1 MICFTRIPLK
11 DFIKKHNPQEP
22 KKETIENFEKEIN
35 NLLENAPKQDDEEFQ
50 KNEINKFLKN
60 TYGYDCNTYKKVDSA
75 IYVDGEV
82 RVLIEVKAL
91 NNRNEFPKNRE
102 NPISKAFCQMV
113 LYFLEEIEK
122 EKNNSLKHTII
133 CNAHEFFLFDCKDL
147 LFLKEDKRIKDFY
160 KKCAKKEGTDSS
172 KPKFYKDLEQYL
184 QEDFQGELRYTHFN
198 LSNYD
203 PKELPLI
210 YQVLSQEVLLKQRK
224 TLDANTLNKDF
235 YEELLYILGLEEQND
250 KGKILIKPS
259 RTQNSLSA
267 ALKKKYEN
275 LDDEEVMALLIAWN
289 NRILFLRLLESLL
302 ISFKH
307 FEKPFLT
314 TENFKDFNALNTL
327 FFEVLAK
334 KNSERSLNKEDK
346 ILEKIPYLNSS
357 LFDQTPLELKGHEI
371 RLLENKKL
379 ELYQNSVLKK
389 HENYQEKKELPLL
402 KYLFEFLRLYKF
414 TTTPK
419 DIKDNTDT
427 SESRLINPSVLGL
440 VFEKLNGYKEGS
452 FYTPSFIT
460 SYMCKESIT
469 PIVLDK
475 FNAIYQW
482 DCENLKA
489 LREKIDRNFS
499 NEKAKEYLNTL
510 LTLRICD
517 PAVGSG
523 HFLVSALNEMV
534 LIAYELGLIASL
546 YRHELRLENDEII
559 IHHAQTGEIFNYKK
573 PHSENDPH
581 HQIQKELF
589 ELKKDI
595 IENCLFGVDIN
606 PNSCEIT
613 KLRLWIELLKYSY
626 YIFEK
631 GKNTN
636 NLETLPNIDINIKC
650 ANSLV
655 SRFALKDKALL
666 KTEKNKNLEYYI
678 AEYKELVKIYKDP
691 KILESLTRPIKDSNA
706 VRKYAKERLYQEL
719 AQNPNKD
726 FKKALNDR
734 IEKIKEAFKLTL
746 EPPQKELKFKKFLK
760 EHLELYGKSILEE
773 ANDNGLELEALALE
787 KKMAHEGL
795 FHDYTPYPKLDKTD
809 KVVGLEHFN
818 RYVLTSYKDLQDE
831 NERYANALEWRF
843 EFPEVLNDE
852 GDFLG
857 FDCIIGNP
865 PYIRQEHIKDLKP
878 LLQKQYQD
886 FYNSTADIYTYFFAL
901 AYHLLKEKGFN
912 AFITSNK
919 YARAKYGAKL
929 RELLLKKTTLVSYME
944 LNALKVFESAA
955 VDTSIMSFIKQ
966 TPPKESDFE
975 YYEPTPNDKDD
986 LKSTPHLPMKQN
998 ALSTES
1004 FIFANATLLDL
1015 RDKIESVGTPL
1026 KDWDIQINYGI
1037 KTGAN
1042 EAFIIPTEKREEILK
1057 NCDDAQKDER
1067 GMSERERTKE
1077 LIKPILRG
1085 KDIKRYSYE
1094 WADLWV
1100 IIAKFGS
1107 HEFLEVEYP
1116 TIYNHLLQYKDQL
1129 EQRGQCRYSRGPQNS
1144 NKPYPGQHHW
1154 LELDNNPKDSYL
1166 QDFEKEK
1173 IVYGEIVQEPRF
1185 YLDNGECE
1193 LGVFYAEATSFILTG
1208 EHLRYLLGM
1217 LHSKLITFAFKT
1229 FYAGG
1234 GLGESGYRYKKAF
1247 IERLPIPQITEKN
1260 QELADKITDGAKQIL
1275 ALKAKDP
1282 KANTQGLEKEIDA
1295 LVYQLYHLTDE
1306 EIKTIENGQ

>member
-1 MICFTRIPLK
+1 MIKFAHISLK

-35 NLLENAPKQDDEEFQ
+35 SLLENASKQDGEEFQ
-50 KNEINKFLKN
+50 KNEINSFLKN
-60 TYGYDCNTYKKVDSA
+60 TYDYHCNTYEKVDSA
-75 IYVDGEV
+75 IYVDKKAW
-82 RVLIEVKAL
+82 VLIEVKAL
-91 NNRNEFPKNRE
+91 NNRNEFPKDRE
-102 NPISKAFCQMV
+102 NLLSKAFCQMV
-113 LYFLEEIEK
+113 FYFLKEIEN
-122 EKNNSLKHTII
+122 NNSLKHAII
-133 CNAHEFFLFDCKDL
+133 CNVHEFFLFDCKDL
-147 LFLKEDKRIKDFY
+147 LFLKDDKRIK
-160 KKCAKKEGTDSS
+160 KLHKNCTSNEGTDS
-172 KPKFYKDLEQYL
+172 KTKRFYSDLEEYL
-184 QEDFQGELRYTHFN
+184 KKDFEGELRYTHFN
-198 LSNYD
+198 LSSDD
-203 PKELPLI
+203 PKELI
-210 YQVLSQEVLLKQRK
+210 YQVLSHEVLLKQKK

-235 YEELLYILGLEEQND
+235 YEELLYILGLEEQNE

-259 RTQNSLSA
+259 RIENSLSD
-267 ALKKKYEN
+267 ALKKEYKN

-307 FEKPFLT
+307 FDESFEEPFKKPFLT
-314 TENFKDFNALNTL
+314 IENFENFNALNTL

-334 KNSERSLNKEDK
+334 KNNERSLEKEDK
-346 ILEKIPYLNSS
+346 ISGKIPYLNSS
-357 LFDQTPLELKGHEI
+357 LFDKTPLESKGHEI
-371 RLLENKKL
+371 KLLNNESLEIYSKSILKKDEKYQNKKA
-379 ELYQNSVLKK
+379 
-389 HENYQEKKELPLL
+389 LPLL
-402 KYLFEFLRLYKF
+402 KYLFTFLHAYDF

-419 DIKDNTDT
+419 DIKDNKNT

-460 SYMCKESIT
+460 SYMCKESIKT
-469 PIVLDK
+469 IVLDK
-475 FNAIYQW
+475 FNAIYEW
-482 DCENLKA
+482 DCKDLEA
-489 LREKIDRNFS
+489 LRGKIDRDFS
-499 NEKAKEYLNTL
+499 DQKAKEYLQVL

-534 LIAYELGLIASL
+534 RIAYELGLITSL
-546 YRHELRLENDEII
+546 YRHSLRLENDEII
-559 IHHAQTGEIFNYKK
+559 IQHTPTGEIFNYTKA
-573 PHSENDPH
+573 HSKNDPH

-589 ELKKDI
+589 ELKKSI

-626 YIFEK
+626 YIFEE

-636 NLETLPNIDINIKC
+636 ALETLPNIDINIKC
-650 ANSLV
+650 GNSLIFNFPLN
-655 SRFALKDKALL
+655 SKLTIGQTLEFS
-666 KTEKNKNLEYYI
+666 KNLKAEI
-678 AEYKELVKIYKDP
+678 KEYKNSVMFYKEGLGEKA
-691 KILESLTRPIKDSNA
+691 KILQNIAKLKSLIINYFIEQHQAKRHLKESLKAFISEYGDGIFDISTAFGMEMLKIARHKDNNYKFVPTLTKKQPSPIGVEA
-706 VRKYAKERLYQEL
+706 
-719 AQNPNKD
+719 NK
-726 FKKALNDR
+726 LL
-734 IEKIKEAFKLTL
+734 IKIKECYETL
-746 EPPQKELKFKKFLK
+746 ENLKN
-760 EHLELYGKSILEE
+760 S
-773 ANDNGLELEALALE
+773 
-787 KKMAHEGL
+787 
-795 FHDYTPYPKLDKTD
+795 KT
-809 KVVGLEHFN
+809 
-818 RYVLTSYKDLQDE
+818 
-831 NERYANALEWRF
+831 LEWRF
-843 EFPEVLNDE
+843 EFPEVLDDE

-865 PYIRQEHIKDLKP
+865 PYIRQEQIREIKP
-878 LLQKQYQD
+878 LLEKQYQD
-886 FYNSTADIYTYFFAL
+886 FYNSSADIYTYFFAL
-901 AYHLLKEKGFN
+901 SYRLLKEKGFN

-929 RELLLKKTTLVSYME
+929 RELLLKKTTIVSYME
-944 LNALKVFESAA
+944 LNALKVFESAT

-966 TPPKESDFE
+966 EPPKESLFN
-975 YYEPTPNDKDD
+975 YYEPNPDDKND
-986 LKSTPHLPMKQN
+986 LKSARSLSMRQN

-1015 RDKIESVGTPL
+1015 RDKMESVGTPL

-1042 EAFIIPTEKREEILK
+1042 EAFIITTEKRNEILNACK
-1057 NCDDAQKDER
+1057 TQEER
-1067 GMSERERTKE
+1067 KCTEA

-1094 WADLWV
+1094 WAHLWV

-1129 EQRGQCRYSRGPQNS
+1129 EKRGQCRYSRGSQNS

-1154 LELDNNPKDSYL
+1154 LELDNNPRDSYL
-1166 QDFEKEK
+1166 QEFEKEK

-1193 LGVFYAEATSFILTG
+1193 LGYFYAEATSFILTG
-1208 EHLRYLLGM
+1208 EHLRYLLGI

-1247 IERLPIPQITEKN
+1247 IERLPIPKITPQN
-1260 QELADKITDGAKQIL
+1260 QKLAHKITDGAKAIL
-1275 ALKAKDP
+1275 EAKEKDP
-1282 KANTQGLEKEIDA
+1282 KANTQKLEKEIDA
-1295 LVYQLYHLTDE
+1295 LVYQLYNLTDE
-1306 EIKTIENGQ
+1306 EIKIIEEGQ

>member
-1 MICFTRIPLK
+1 MIEFAHIPLK
-11 DFIKKHNPQEP
+11 DFIKKYNPQEP

-35 NLLENAPKQDDEEFQ
+35 SLLKNAKRQDDEEFQ
-50 KNEINKFLKN
+50 KNEINSFLKN
-60 TYGYDCNTYKKVDSA
+60 IYGYDCNTNKKVDSA
-75 IYVDGEV
+75 IRVDGKAW
-82 RVLIEVKAL
+82 VLIEVKAL
-91 NNRNEFPKNRE
+91 NNRNEFPKDRE
-102 NPISKAFCQMV
+102 NPLSKAFCQMV
-113 LYFLEEIEK
+113 FYFLKEIEN
-122 EKNNSLKHTII
+122 NNSLKHAII
-133 CNAHEFFLFDCKDL
+133 CNVHEFFLFDCKDL
-147 LFLKEDKRIKDFY
+147 LNLFQNDKEIK
-160 KKCAKKEGTDSS
+160 KLHKNCASKEGTDPST
-172 KPKFYKDLEQYL
+172 KRFYSDLEEYL
-184 QEDFQGELRYTHFN
+184 KKDFEGELRYTHFN

-210 YQVLSQEVLLKQRK
+210 YQVLSHEVLLKQSK

-250 KGKILIKPS
+250 KGKILIKQS
-259 RTQNSLSA
+259 RTKNSLSD
-267 ALKKKYEN
+267 ALKKEYKK

-307 FEKPFLT
+307 FEEPFLT
-314 TENFKDFNALNTL
+314 TENFKDFKALNTL

-334 KNSERSLNKEDK
+334 KNNERSLEKEDK
-346 ILEKIPYLNSS
+346 ISGKIPYLNSS
-357 LFDQTPLELKGHEI
+357 LFDKTPLELKGHEI
-371 RLLENKKL
+371 KLLNNEPL
-379 ELYQNSVLKK
+379 EIYPKSILKK
-389 HENYQEKKELPLL
+389 DEKYQKEKPLPLL
-402 KYLFEFLRLYKF
+402 KYFFEFLHFYKF
-414 TTTPK
+414 TTTPE
-419 DIKDNTDT
+419 DIKDNKDT

-482 DCENLKA
+482 DCKDIKA
-489 LREKIDRNFS
+489 LRGKIDRDFS
-499 NEKAKEYLNTL
+499 DQKAKEYLQLL
-510 LTLRICD
+510 LTLRVCD

-534 LIAYELGLIASL
+534 WIAYELGLIASL
-546 YRHELRLENDEII
+546 YRHSLRLENDEII
-559 IHHAQTGEIFNYKK
+559 IHTPENKIFNYTKA
-573 PHSENDPH
+573 HSENDPH

-626 YIFEK
+626 YIFEE

-650 ANSLV
+650 ANSLI
-655 SRFALKDKALL
+655 SRFNLNDDLKKIPNI
-666 KTEKNKNLEYYI
+666 KKKI
-678 AEYKELVKIYKDP
+678 QEYKDLVAQYKDP
-691 KILESLTRPIKDSNA
+691 NPLFPLNKTDLTNKIQDLKTIFSLELKDS
-706 VRKYAKERLYQEL
+706 KTKEEL
-719 AQNPNKD
+719 E
-726 FKKALNDR
+726 KA
-734 IEKIKEAFKLTL
+734 IEKHIKKYNFFALDDKSLLDGLNYFIPSLFGTLKLSSKEEEEAFAS
-746 EPPQKELKFKKFLK
+746 
-760 EHLELYGKSILEE
+760 YGRIR
-773 ANDNGLELEALALE
+773 ALR
-787 KKMAHEGL
+787 K
-795 FHDYTPYPKLDKTD
+795 KLDD
-809 KVVGLEHFN
+809 ALSGRE
-818 RYVLTSYKDLQDE
+818 YQ
-831 NERYANALEWRF
+831 NAFEWRF
-843 EFPEVLNDE
+843 EFPEVLDDE

-878 LLQKQYQD
+878 LLEKQYHD

-955 VDTSIMSFIKQ
+955 VDTSIMNFIKQ
-966 TPPKESDFE
+966 PPPKESDFK

-986 LKSTPHLPMKQN
+986 LKSTPHLSMRQN

-1026 KDWDIQINYGI
+1026 KDYGIQIYRGI
-1037 KTGAN
+1037 LTGCN
-1042 EAFIIPTEKREEILK
+1042 EAFIIPTEKRDTILNACK
-1057 NCDDAQKDER
+1057 TQE
-1067 GMSERERTKE
+1067 ERERTE
-1077 LIKPILRG
+1077 MLIKPILRG

-1094 WADLWV
+1094 WAHLWV
-1100 IIAKFGS
+1100 IFIPWHF
-1107 HEFLEVEYP
+1107 P
-1116 TIYNHLLQYKDQL
+1116 NT
-1129 EQRGQCRYSRGPQNS
+1129 
-1144 NKPYPGQHHW
+1144 
-1154 LELDNNPKDSYL
+1154 NNPKNMEENEQDFSIHYPIIYAHLLSHKDKLLKRNKDETGKRYEWYCLQRWAANYL

-1173 IVYGEIVQEPRF
+1173 IVYPCIMAKEPCF
-1185 YLDNGECE
+1185 VYEEKG
-1193 LGVFYAEATSFILTG
+1193 FYAPAPANIITGDKTEIKYLTA
-1208 EHLRYLLGM
+1208 LLN
-1217 LHSKLITFAFKT
+1217 SKCIYFAMRK
-1229 FYAGG
+1229 FYMGG
-1234 GLGESGYRYKKAF
+1234 GIDGELKTNNLEK
-1247 IERLPIPQITEKN
+1247 IPIPKITEKN
-1260 QELADKITDGAKQIL
+1260 QELADKITDCAERI
-1275 ALKAKDP
+1275 LKAKEKDP
-1282 KANTQGLEKEIDA
+1282 KANTQKLEKEIDA
-1295 LVYQLYHLTDE
+1295 LVYQLYNLTDE
-1306 EIKTIENGQ
+1306 EVKIIENGQ

>member
-1 MICFTRIPLK
+1 MDYKKLDLPNTNYPNQEQLKAFETAFNAFLETNQQENENHHNDAFNDLLKGVFEYKVKPTKKIDSAILNENNKVEVIIEFKALKNPNEFIKKGDLNVKALHESLLYYLIERKEGNNNLKRLILGTIKELYIIDANEFEVFNNDKEIQKAFENCHDKKGNDPRTKAFYDACQKRLNELDHSLKYHHIPLK
-11 DFIKKHNPQEP
+11 
-22 KKETIENFEKEIN
+22 KE
-35 NLLENAPKQDDEEFQ
+35 NLA
-50 KNEINKFLKN
+50 
-60 TYGYDCNTYKKVDSA
+60 
-75 IYVDGEV
+75 
-82 RVLIEVKAL
+82 
-91 NNRNEFPKNRE
+91 
-102 NPISKAFCQMV
+102 
-113 LYFLEEIEK
+113 
-122 EKNNSLKHTII
+122 
-133 CNAHEFFLFDCKDL
+133 
-147 LFLKEDKRIKDFY
+147 
-160 KKCAKKEGTDSS
+160 
-172 KPKFYKDLEQYL
+172 
-184 QEDFQGELRYTHFN
+184 
-198 LSNYD
+198 
-203 PKELPLI
+203 LI
-210 YQVLSQEVLLKQRK
+210 YQALSPNFLLKIPK
-224 TLDANTLNKDF
+224 YSDANTLNKDF
-235 YEELLYILGLEEQND
+235 YEELLYILGLEEKNE
-250 KGKILIKPS
+250 KGKTLIKPS
-259 RTQNSLSA
+259 HTQNSLSD
-267 ALKKKYEN
+267 ALKKQYKD

-302 ISFKH
+302 NSFNH

-314 TENFKDFNALNTL
+314 IENFKDFNALNTL

-346 ILEKIPYLNSS
+346 IFKKIPYLNSS

-371 RLLENKKL
+371 KLLNNEPL
-379 ELYQNSVLKK
+379 EIYPKSVLKK
-389 HENYQEKKELPLL
+389 HENYQKQKDLPLL
-402 KYLFEFLRLYKF
+402 EYLFEFLHVYDF

-419 DIKDNTDT
+419 DIKDNQNK

-469 PIVLDK
+469 PIVRDK

-482 DCENLKA
+482 DCKDLKA
-489 LREKIDRNFS
+489 LKGKIDRNFS
-499 NEKAKEYLNTL
+499 NEKAKEYLQLL
-510 LTLRICD
+510 LTLRVCD

-523 HFLVSALNEMV
+523 HFLVSVLNEMV

-546 YRHELRLENDEII
+546 YRYDLKLENDEII
-559 IHHAQTGEIFNYKK
+559 IHYTPTGEIFNYKK
-573 PHSENDPH
+573 PDSENDPH
-581 HQIQKELF
+581 HHIQKELF

-636 NLETLPNIDINIKC
+636 ALETLPNIDINIKC
-650 ANSLV
+650 ANSLI

-691 KILESLTRPIKDSNA
+691 KILETLTHPIKDSNA

-831 NERYANALEWRF
+831 NERYANAFEWRF
-843 EFPEVLNDE
+843 EFPEVLDDE

-878 LLQKQYQD
+878 LLQKQYHD

-901 AYHLLKEKGFN
+901 AFNLLKEKGFS

-929 RELLLKKTTLVSYME
+929 REWLLKKTTIVSYME

-955 VDTSIMSFIKQ
+955 VDTSIMNFIKQ
-966 TPPKESDFE
+966 TPPKESEFK

-986 LKSTPHLPMKQN
+986 LKSTPYLSMKQN

-1026 KDWDIQINYGI
+1026 KDWDIQIYRGI
-1037 KTGAN
+1037 LTGAN
-1042 EAFIIPTEKREEILK
+1042 EAFIIPTEKRDAILNACK
-1057 NCDDAQKDER
+1057 TQE
-1067 GMSERERTKE
+1067 ERERTE
-1077 LIKPILRG
+1077 ALIKPILRG

-1094 WADLWV
+1094 WAHLWV
-1100 IIAKFGS
+1100 IFIPWHFPNTDNPKNMEENEQDFS
-1107 HEFLEVEYP
+1107 IHYP
-1116 TIYNHLLQYKDQL
+1116 IIYAHLLSHKDKL
-1129 EQRGQCRYSRGPQNS
+1129 LKRNKDETGKRYEWYCLQRWAAN
-1144 NKPYPGQHHW
+1144 
-1154 LELDNNPKDSYL
+1154 YL

-1193 LGVFYAEATSFILTG
+1193 LGYFYAEATSFILTG

-1275 ALKAKDP
+1275 ALKEKDP
-1282 KANTQGLEKEIDA
+1282 KANTQELEKEIDA
-1295 LVYQLYHLTDE
+1295 LVYQLYNLTDE
-1306 EIKTIENGQ
+1306 EIKTIEDGQ

>member
-1 MICFTRIPLK
+1 MIRFARISLK

-35 NLLENAPKQDDEEFQ
+35 SLLENAKRQDDEEFQ

-60 TYGYDCNTYKKVDSA
+60 TYGYDCNTNKKVDSA

-91 NNRNEFPKNRE
+91 NNKIEFPKNRE
-102 NPISKAFCQMV
+102 NPLSKAFCQMV

-147 LFLKEDKRIKDFY
+147 LFLNDDKRIKKFY
-160 KKCAKKEGTDSS
+160 KNYAKKEGTDSS
-172 KPKFYKDLEQYL
+172 KPKFYQDLEQYL
-184 QEDFQGELRYTHFN
+184 QKDFQGELRYTHFN

-259 RTQNSLSA
+259 RTQNSLSD
-267 ALKKKYEN
+267 ALKKKYKN

-302 ISFKH
+302 NSFKH
-307 FEKPFLT
+307 FEKSFLT
-314 TENFKDFNALNTL
+314 TDNFKDFNALNTL

-334 KNSERSLNKEDK
+334 KNSERLPEIKEDK

-357 LFDQTPLELKGHEI
+357 LFDKTPLELKGYEI
-371 RLLENKKL
+371 KLLDNKKL
-379 ELYQNSVLKK
+379 EIYQNSVLKK
-389 HENYQEKKELPLL
+389 HKNYQKQKELPLL
-402 KYLFEFLRLYKF
+402 EYFFAFLCLYDF

-419 DIKDNTDT
+419 DIKDNQNN
-427 SESRLINPSVLGL
+427 SESGLINPSVLGL

-469 PIVLDK
+469 PIVRDK

-482 DCENLKA
+482 DCKDLEA

-534 LIAYELGLIASL
+534 WIAYELGLIASL

-559 IHHAQTGEIFNYKK
+559 IHTPEDKIFNYTI
-573 PHSENDPH
+573 PLRENDPH

-589 ELKKDI
+589 ELKKSI

-626 YIFEK
+626 YIFEE

-650 ANSLV
+650 ANSLI
-655 SRFALKDKALL
+655 SRFNLNDDLKKIPNI
-666 KTEKNKNLEYYI
+666 KQKI
-678 AEYKELVKIYKDP
+678 QEYKDLVAQYKDP
-691 KILESLTRPIKDSNA
+691 NPLYPLNKADLINKIQDLKNTFSLTLKDPKTKA
-706 VRKYAKERLYQEL
+706 EL
-719 AQNPNKD
+719 E
-726 FKKALNDR
+726 KA
-734 IEKIKEAFKLTL
+734 IEKHIKKYNYFALDDKSLLDGLDYFIPSLFGTLKLSPKEEEEAFAS
-746 EPPQKELKFKKFLK
+746 
-760 EHLELYGKSILEE
+760 YGRIR
-773 ANDNGLELEALALE
+773 ALR
-787 KKMAHEGL
+787 K
-795 FHDYTPYPKLDKTD
+795 KLDD
-809 KVVGLEHFN
+809 ALSGRE
-818 RYVLTSYKDLQDE
+818 YQ
-831 NERYANALEWRF
+831 NAFEWRF
-843 EFPEVLNDE
+843 EFPEVLDDE

-865 PYIRQEHIKDLKP
+865 PYIRQEQIKDLKP
-878 LLQKQYQD
+878 LLEKQYQD

-901 AYHLLKEKGFN
+901 SFHLLKEKGFS

-929 RELLLKKTTLVSYME
+929 REWLLKKTTIVSYME

-955 VDTSIMSFIKQ
+955 VDTSIMNFIKQ
-966 TPPKESDFE
+966 TPPKESVFN

-986 LKSTPHLPMKQN
+986 LKSTPHLLMKQN

-1026 KDWDIQINYGI
+1026 KDWGIQINYGI

-1042 EAFIIPTEKREEILK
+1042 EAFIIPTEKRDAILNACK
-1057 NCDDAQKDER
+1057 TQE
-1067 GMSERERTKE
+1067 ERERTE
-1077 LIKPILRG
+1077 ALIKPILRG

-1094 WADLWV
+1094 WAHLWV
-1100 IIAKFGS
+1100 IFIPWHFPNTDNPKNMEENEQDFS
-1107 HEFLEVEYP
+1107 IHYP
-1116 TIYNHLLQYKDQL
+1116 IIYSHLLSHKDKL
-1129 EQRGQCRYSRGPQNS
+1129 LKRNKDETGKRYEWYCLQRWAAN
-1144 NKPYPGQHHW
+1144 
-1154 LELDNNPKDSYL
+1154 YL

-1173 IVYGEIVQEPRF
+1173 IVYPCIMAKEPCF
-1185 YLDNGECE
+1185 VYEEKG
-1193 LGVFYAEATSFILTG
+1193 FYAPAPANIVTGDKIEIKYLTA
-1208 EHLRYLLGM
+1208 LLN
-1217 LHSKLITFAFKT
+1217 SKCIYFAMRK
-1229 FYAGG
+1229 FYMGG
-1234 GLGESGYRYKKAF
+1234 GIEGELKTNNLEK
-1247 IERLPIPQITEKN
+1247 IPIPQITEKN
-1260 QELADKITDGAKQIL
+1260 QELADKITDCTEQIL
-1275 ALKAKDP
+1275 QAKAKDP
-1282 KANTQGLEKEIDA
+1282 KANTQKLEKEIDA

-1306 EIKTIENGQ
+1306 EIKIIENGQ

>member
-1 MICFTRIPLK
+1 MIKFAHISLK
-11 DFIKKHNPQEP
+11 DFIKKYNPQEP

-35 NLLENAPKQDDEEFQ
+35 SLLENAPRQDDEEFQ
-50 KNEINKFLKN
+50 KNEINSFLKN
-60 TYGYDCNTYKKVDSA
+60 TYDYHCNTYEKVDSA

-91 NNRNEFPKNRE
+91 DKKTEFPKDRE
-102 NPISKAFCQMV
+102 NPLSKAFCQMV
-113 LYFLEEIEK
+113 LYFLNAIED
-122 EKNNSLKHTII
+122 NNSLKHTII
-133 CNAHEFFLFDCKDL
+133 CNVHEFFLFDCKDL
-147 LFLKEDKRIKDFY
+147 LLFQNDKRINKFY
-160 KKCAKKEGTDSS
+160 KNWANNEGTDPST
-172 KPKFYKDLEQYL
+172 KRFYSDLEEYL
-184 QEDFQGELRYTHFN
+184 KKDFEGELRYTHFN
-198 LSNYD
+198 LSNDD
-203 PKELPLI
+203 PKEELPLI
-210 YQVLSQEVLLKQRK
+210 YQVLSHEVLLKQKK

-250 KGKILIKPS
+250 KGKILIKQS
-259 RTQNSLSA
+259 RTKNSLSD
-267 ALKKKYEN
+267 ALKKEPYNN

-334 KNSERSLNKEDK
+334 KNNERLEEIKENK
-346 ILEKIPYLNSS
+346 ILGKIPYLNSS
-357 LFDQTPLELKGHEI
+357 LFDKTPLELKGHEI
-371 RLLENKKL
+371 KLLSNKSL
-379 ELYQNSVLKK
+379 EIYPKSVLKK
-389 HENYQEKKELPLL
+389 DKDYQKEKPLPLL
-402 KYLFEFLRLYKF
+402 EYFFKFLHAHKF

-419 DIKDNTDT
+419 DIKDKIDT

-460 SYMCKESIT
+460 SYMCSESIT

-475 FNAIYQW
+475 FNQKYNIE
-482 DCENLKA
+482 CEDLEELKNY
-489 LREKIDRNFS
+489 LKSYKKDKR
-499 NEKAKEYLNTL
+499 KEYLQL
-510 LTLRICD
+510 LLALRICD

-534 LIAYELGLIASL
+534 RIAYELGLIASL
-546 YRHELRLENDEII
+546 YACDLKLENDEII
-559 IHHAQTGEIFNYKK
+559 IHTPTNEIFNYKK
-573 PHSENDPH
+573 PEKENDPH

-589 ELKKDI
+589 ELKKSI

-626 YIFEK
+626 YIFEE

-636 NLETLPNIDINIKC
+636 ALETLPNIDINIKC
-650 ANSLV
+650 GNSLI

-666 KTEKNKNLEYYI
+666 KNEKNKNLEYSI

-691 KILESLTRPIKDSNA
+691 KILETLTHPIKGSDA

-719 AQNPNKD
+719 KQNPNKD

-734 IEKIKEAFKLTL
+734 IEKIKKAFKLTL
-746 EPPQKELKFKKFLK
+746 DPPPKELKFKKFLK

-773 ANDNGLELEALALE
+773 INYNSLELEALALE
-787 KKMAHEGL
+787 KQMASEKL
-795 FHDYTPYPKLDKTD
+795 FHDYRPYPKLDKSD

-843 EFPEVLNDE
+843 EFPEVLDDE

-865 PYIRQEHIKDLKP
+865 PYIRQEQIKDIKP
-878 LLQKQYQD
+878 LLQKQYPD

-901 AYHLLKEKGFN
+901 SYHLLKEKGFN

-929 RELLLKKTTLVSYME
+929 RELLFKKTTIVSYME

-966 TPPKESDFE
+966 DPPKESEFK
-975 YYEPTPNDKDD
+975 YYEPTPDDKND
-986 LKSTPHLPMKQN
+986 LKSAHSLPMKQN

-1015 RDKIESVGTPL
+1015 RDKMESVGTPL
-1026 KDWDIQINYGI
+1026 KDWDIQIYRGI
-1037 KTGAN
+1037 LTGAN
-1042 EAFIIPTEKREEILK
+1042 EAFIITTEKREEILNACK
-1057 NCDDAQKDER
+1057 TQEER
-1067 GMSERERTKE
+1067 KRTE
-1077 LIKPILRG
+1077 ALIKPILRG

-1094 WADLWV
+1094 WAGEWV
-1100 IIAKFGS
+1100 INTHNGYTSNLKFKIPPIDIEKYPALKSHLDSHWDTIATRSDQGDTPY
-1107 HEFLEVEYP
+1107 HLRNCAYLE
-1116 TIYNHLLQYKDQL
+1116 
-1129 EQRGQCRYSRGPQNS
+1129 
-1144 NKPYPGQHHW
+1144 
-1154 LELDNNPKDSYL
+1154 
-1166 QDFEKEK
+1166 DFEKEK
-1173 IVYGEIVQEPRF
+1173 IVYPCIMAKEPCF
-1185 YLDNGECE
+1185 VYEEKG
-1193 LGVFYAEATSFILTG
+1193 FYAPAPANIITG
-1208 EHLRYLLGM
+1208 DKMEIKYITALLN
-1217 LHSKLITFAFKT
+1217 SKCIYFAMRK
-1229 FYAGG
+1229 FYMGG
-1234 GLGESGYRYKKAF
+1234 GIEGELKTNNLEK
-1247 IERLPIPQITEKN
+1247 IPIPKITPQN
-1260 QELADKITDGAKQIL
+1260 QKLADKITDGAKAIL
-1275 ALKAKDP
+1275 EAKEKDP
-1282 KANTQGLEKEIDA
+1282 KANTQKLEKEIDA
-1295 LVYQLYHLTDE
+1295 LVYQLYNLTDE
-1306 EIKTIENGQ
+1306 EIKIIEEGQEIKS

>member
-1 MICFTRIPLK
+1 MIFTHIPLK
-11 DFIKKHNPQEP
+11 DFIKKYNPQEP

-35 NLLENAPKQDDEEFQ
+35 SLLENAKRQDDEEFQ

-60 TYGYDCNTYKKVDSA
+60 AYGYDCNTHEKVDSA

-91 NNRNEFPKNRE
+91 DKKTEFPKNRE
-102 NPISKAFCQMV
+102 NPLSKAFCQMV
-113 LYFLEEIEK
+113 LYFLKEIEN
-122 EKNNSLKHTII
+122 NNSLKHAII

-147 LFLKEDKRIKDFY
+147 LFLSKDKRITKLHED
-160 KKCAKKEGTDSS
+160 CAKKEGTDPST
-172 KPKFYKDLEQYL
+172 KRFYSDLEEYL
-184 QEDFQGELRYTHFN
+184 KKDFKGELRYTHFN
-198 LSNYD
+198 LSSYD

-210 YQVLSQEVLLKQRK
+210 YQVLSHEVLLKQRK

-259 RTQNSLSA
+259 RTQNSLSD

-302 ISFKH
+302 ISFNH

-334 KNSERSLNKEDK
+334 KNNERLSEIKEDK

-357 LFDQTPLELKGHEI
+357 LFDKTPLESKGYEI
-371 RLLENKKL
+371 KLLNNEPLEIYPKSIFKKDKD
-379 ELYQNSVLKK
+379 YQK
-389 HENYQEKKELPLL
+389 EKDLPLL
-402 KYLFEFLRLYKF
+402 KYLFAFLRLYDF

-419 DIKDNTDT
+419 DIKDNQNT

-460 SYMCKESIT
+460 SYMCSESIT

-475 FNAIYQW
+475 FNQTYKIE
-482 DCENLKA
+482 CEKLTELKNY
-489 LREKIDRNFS
+489 LKNSYKEDKR
-499 NEKAKEYLNTL
+499 KEYLQLL
-510 LTLRICD
+510 LTLRVCD

-534 LIAYELGLIASL
+534 RVAYELGLIASL
-546 YRHELRLENDEII
+546 YRHDLRLENDEII
-559 IHHAQTGEIFNYKK
+559 IHTPEDKVFNYTI

-626 YIFEK
+626 YIFEE

-650 ANSLV
+650 ANSLI

-760 EHLELYGKSILEE
+760 EHLELYGKRILEE

-795 FHDYTPYPKLDKTD
+795 FHDYTPYPKLDKSD

-843 EFPEVLNDE
+843 EFPEVLDDE

-865 PYIRQEHIKDLKP
+865 PYIRQEQIKDLKP
-878 LLQKQYQD
+878 LLEKQYQD

-901 AYHLLKEKGFN
+901 SFHLLKEKGFN

-919 YARAKYGAKL
+919 YACAKYGAKL
-929 RELLLKKTTLVSYME
+929 REWLLKKTTLVSYME

-966 TPPKESDFE
+966 TPPKESDFK

-986 LKSTPHLPMKQN
+986 LKSTPYLLMRQS

-1042 EAFIIPTEKREEILK
+1042 EAFIIPTEKRDAILK
-1057 NCDDAQKDER
+1057 NCDDVQKDER

-1094 WADLWV
+1094 WAHLWLINTHNGYTSDLKSK
-1100 IIAKFGS
+1100 IPPIDIAKYTATKAHLDAHYNAIATRSDQGDTPYNLRNCAY
-1107 HEFLEVEYP
+1107 LE
-1116 TIYNHLLQYKDQL
+1116 
-1129 EQRGQCRYSRGPQNS
+1129 
-1144 NKPYPGQHHW
+1144 
-1154 LELDNNPKDSYL
+1154 
-1166 QDFEKEK
+1166 DFEKEK
-1173 IVYGEIVQEPRF
+1173 IVYPETSQGAYFVYKNSGIFLEKTAFMIVSDA
-1185 YLDNGECE
+1185 YNLK
-1193 LGVFYAEATSFILTG
+1193 LLTA
-1208 EHLRYLLGM
+1208 LLN
-1217 LHSKLITFAFKT
+1217 SKLVT
-1229 FYAGG
+1229 FYFKNFCGG
-1234 GLGESGYRYKKAF
+1234 CILGKSGYQYNKHALEK
-1247 IERLPIPQITEKN
+1247 IPIPQITEKN
-1260 QELADKITDGAKQIL
+1260 QELADKITALVEQIL
-1275 ALKAKDP
+1275 QSKEKDP
-1282 KANTQGLEKEIDA
+1282 KANTQQLEKEIDA
-1295 LVYQLYHLTDE
+1295 LVYQLYNLTDE
-1306 EIKTIENGQ
+1306 EIKIIENGQ

>member
-1 MICFTRIPLK
+1 MIRFAHISLK

-35 NLLENAPKQDDEEFQ
+35 SLLENAPRQDDEEFQ

-60 TYGYDCNTYKKVDSA
+60 AYGYDCNTYEKVDSA
-75 IYVDGEV
+75 IYVDGKAW
-82 RVLIEVKAL
+82 VLIEVKAL
-91 NNRNEFPKNRE
+91 NSRNEFPKNRE
-102 NPISKAFCQMV
+102 NPLSKAFCQMV
-113 LYFLEEIEK
+113 FYFLKEIEN
-122 EKNNSLKHTII
+122 NNSLKHAII

-147 LFLKEDKRIKDFY
+147 LFLKEDKRIKKFY
-160 KKCAKKEGTDSS
+160 DNYAKKEGTDPRT
-172 KPKFYKDLEQYL
+172 KRFYSDLEEYL
-184 QEDFQGELRYTHFN
+184 KKDFKGELPYTHFN
-198 LSNYD
+198 LSSYD

-210 YQVLSQEVLLKQRK
+210 YQVLSHEVLLKQKK

-259 RTQNSLSA
+259 RTQNSLSY
-267 ALKKKYEN
+267 ALKEKYKD

-307 FEKPFLT
+307 FEDRFLT
-314 TENFKDFNALNTL
+314 TENFNDFNALNTL

-334 KNSERSLNKEDK
+334 KNSERSKEIKEDK

-357 LFDQTPLELKGHEI
+357 LFDKTPLESKGYEI
-371 RLLENKKL
+371 KLLDNKKL
-379 ELYQNSVLKK
+379 EIYKNSVLKK
-389 HENYQEKKELPLL
+389 NKDYQKQKDLKPLPLL
-402 KYLFEFLRLYKF
+402 EYFFTFLRLYKF

-419 DIKDNTDT
+419 DIKDNQNN
-427 SESRLINPSVLGL
+427 SESYLINPSVLGL

-469 PIVLDK
+469 TIVRDK

-482 DCENLKA
+482 DCKDLEALKG
-489 LREKIDRNFS
+489 KIDRNFS
-499 NEKAKEYLNTL
+499 NEKAKEYLQLL

-534 LIAYELGLIASL
+534 LIAYKLGLITSL
-546 YRHELRLENDEII
+546 HRYELKLENDEII
-559 IHHAQTGEIFNYKK
+559 IHHAQIGEIFNYKK

-581 HQIQKELF
+581 HHIQKELF

-626 YIFEK
+626 YIFEE

-650 ANSLV
+650 ANSLI
-655 SRFALKDKALL
+655 SRFNLNDDLKKIPNI
-666 KTEKNKNLEYYI
+666 KQKI
-678 AEYKELVKIYKDP
+678 QEYKDLVAQYKDP
-691 KILESLTRPIKDSNA
+691 NPLYPLNKQDLINKIQDLKNTFSLTLKDPKTKA
-706 VRKYAKERLYQEL
+706 EL
-719 AQNPNKD
+719 E
-726 FKKALNDR
+726 KA
-734 IEKIKEAFKLTL
+734 IEKHIKKYNFFALDDKSLLDGLDYFIPSLFGTPKLSPKEEEEAFAS
-746 EPPQKELKFKKFLK
+746 
-760 EHLELYGKSILEE
+760 YGRIR
-773 ANDNGLELEALALE
+773 ALR
-787 KKMAHEGL
+787 K
-795 FHDYTPYPKLDKTD
+795 KLDD
-809 KVVGLEHFN
+809 ALSGGE
-818 RYVLTSYKDLQDE
+818 YQ
-831 NERYANALEWRF
+831 NAFEWRF

-878 LLQKQYQD
+878 LLEKQYQD

-901 AYHLLKEKGFN
+901 AYHLLKEKGFSV
-912 AFITSNK
+912 FITSNK

-929 RELLLKKTTLVSYME
+929 REWLLKKTTLVSYME

-955 VDTSIMSFIKQ
+955 VDTSIMNFIKQ
-966 TPPKESDFE
+966 TPPKESDFN

-986 LKSTPHLPMKQN
+986 LKSTPSLLMKQN

-1042 EAFIIPTEKREEILK
+1042 EAFIIPTEKRDEILNTCK
-1057 NCDDAQKDER
+1057 TQEER
-1067 GMSERERTKE
+1067 KRTER

-1094 WADLWV
+1094 WAGEWLIFIPWHFPNTGSPKSMEKNEQDFSIHYP
-1100 IIAKFGS
+1100 IIYA
-1107 HEFLEVEYP
+1107 
-1116 TIYNHLLQYKDQL
+1116 HLLSHKDKL
-1129 EQRGQCRYSRGPQNS
+1129 LKRNKDETGKRYEWYCLQR
-1144 NKPYPGQHHW
+1144 W
-1154 LELDNNPKDSYL
+1154 AASYY

-1173 IVYGEIVQEPRF
+1173 IVYPETSQGAYFIYENSQIFLEKTAFMIVSDA
-1185 YLDNGECE
+1185 YNLK
-1193 LGVFYAEATSFILTG
+1193 LLTA
-1208 EHLRYLLGM
+1208 LLN
-1217 LHSKLITFAFKT
+1217 SKLITFYFKN
-1229 FYAGG
+1229 FCGG
-1234 GLGESGYRYKKAF
+1234 CILGKSGYQYNKHALEK
-1247 IERLPIPQITEKN
+1247 IPIPQITEKN
-1260 QELADKITDGAKQIL
+1260 QELADKIIALVDKIL
-1275 ALKAKDP
+1275 QSKEKDP
-1282 KANTQGLEKEIDA
+1282 KANTQRLEKEIDA

-1306 EIKTIENGQ
+1306 EIKIIEDGQ

>member
-1 MICFTRIPLK
+1 MIKFAHISLK
-11 DFIKKHNPQEP
+11 DFIKKYNPQEP

-35 NLLENAPKQDDEEFQ
+35 SLLENAKGQDGEEFQ
-50 KNEINKFLKN
+50 KNEINSFLKN
-60 TYGYDCNTYKKVDSA
+60 TYGYKCNPYKKVDSA
-75 IYVDGEV
+75 IYMDGEV

-91 NNRNEFPKNRE
+91 NNRNEFPKDRE
-102 NPISKAFCQMV
+102 NPLSKAFCQMV
-113 LYFLEEIEK
+113 FYFLEEIEN
-122 EKNNSLKHTII
+122 NNSLKHAII

-147 LFLKEDKRIKDFY
+147 LNLFQNDKEINKLHKN
-160 KKCAKKEGTDSS
+160 CASKEGTD
-172 KPKFYKDLEQYL
+172 PKTKRFYSDLEEYL
-184 QEDFQGELRYTHFN
+184 KKDFEGELRYTYFN
-198 LSNYD
+198 LNSDD

-210 YQVLSQEVLLKQRK
+210 YQVLSHEVLLKQKK

-259 RTQNSLSA
+259 RTENSLSD
-267 ALKKKYEN
+267 ALKKEYKN

-314 TENFKDFNALNTL
+314 IENFKDFNALNAL

-334 KNSERSLNKEDK
+334 KNNERSKEIKEDK
-346 ILEKIPYLNSS
+346 ILGKIPYLNSS
-357 LFDQTPLELKGHEI
+357 LFDKTPLESKGHEI
-371 RLLENKKL
+371 KWLDNKSLEIYPK
-379 ELYQNSVLKK
+379 SVLKK
-389 HENYQEKKELPLL
+389 HEDYQKEKALPLL
-402 KYLFEFLRLYKF
+402 KYFFEFLRLYKF

-469 PIVLDK
+469 TIVLDK
-475 FNAIYQW
+475 FNQKYNIE
-482 DCENLKA
+482 CEDLKE
-489 LREKIDRNFS
+489 LKNYLKNNYKEDKR
-499 NEKAKEYLNTL
+499 KEYLQVL
-510 LTLRICD
+510 LALRICD

-534 LIAYELGLIASL
+534 WIAYKLGLITSL
-546 YRHELRLENDEII
+546 PLDATLELENDEILI
-559 IHHAQTGEIFNYKK
+559 KISNKPFIYTRPSSEKEQSHH
-573 PHSENDPH
+573 
-581 HQIQKELF
+581 IQKELF
-589 ELKKDI
+589 ELKKSI

-626 YIFEK
+626 YIFEE

-636 NLETLPNIDINIKC
+636 ALETLPNIDINIKC
-650 ANSLV
+650 GNSLIFNFPLN
-655 SRFALKDKALL
+655 SKLTIGQTLEFS
-666 KTEKNKNLEYYI
+666 KNLKAEI
-678 AEYKELVKIYKDP
+678 KEYKNSVMFYKEGLGEKA
-691 KILESLTRPIKDSNA
+691 KILQNIAKLKSLIINYFIEQHQAKRHLKESLKAFISEYGDGIFDISTAFGMEMLKIARHKDNNYKFVPTLTKKQPSPIGVEA
-706 VRKYAKERLYQEL
+706 
-719 AQNPNKD
+719 NK
-726 FKKALNDR
+726 LL
-734 IEKIKEAFKLTL
+734 IKIKECYETL
-746 EPPQKELKFKKFLK
+746 ENLKN
-760 EHLELYGKSILEE
+760 S
-773 ANDNGLELEALALE
+773 
-787 KKMAHEGL
+787 
-795 FHDYTPYPKLDKTD
+795 KT
-809 KVVGLEHFN
+809 
-818 RYVLTSYKDLQDE
+818 
-831 NERYANALEWRF
+831 LEWRF
-843 EFPEVLNDE
+843 EFPEVLDDE

-865 PYIRQEHIKDLKP
+865 PYIRQEQIKDLKP

-901 AYHLLKEKGFN
+901 SYHLLKDKGFN

-929 RELLLKKTTLVSYME
+929 RELLLKKTTIVSYME
-944 LNALKVFESAA
+944 LNALKVFESAT

-966 TPPKESDFE
+966 DPPKESLFN
-975 YYEPTPNDKDD
+975 YYEPTPDDKND
-986 LKSTPHLPMKQN
+986 LKSTHPLSMRQN

-1004 FIFANATLLDL
+1004 FIFADATLLDL
-1015 RDKIESVGTPL
+1015 RGKMESVGTPL

-1042 EAFIIPTEKREEILK
+1042 EAFIIPTEKREEILNACK
-1057 NCDDAQKDER
+1057 TQEER
-1067 GMSERERTKE
+1067 KRTE
-1077 LIKPILRG
+1077 TLIKPILRG

-1094 WADLWV
+1094 WAAEW
-1100 IIAKFGS
+1100 IIFIPW
-1107 HEFLEVEYP
+1107 HFP
-1116 TIYNHLLQYKDQL
+1116 NT
-1129 EQRGQCRYSRGPQNS
+1129 
-1144 NKPYPGQHHW
+1144 
-1154 LELDNNPKDSYL
+1154 NNPKNMEENEQDFSIHYPIIYSHLLSHKDKLLKRNKDETGKRYEWYCL
-1166 QDFEKEK
+1166 QRWAANYYQEFEKEK
-1173 IVYGEIVQEPRF
+1173 IVYGEIVQELRF

-1193 LGVFYAEATSFILTG
+1193 LGYFYAEATSFILTG
-1208 EHLRYLLGM
+1208 EHLHYLLGM

-1247 IERLPIPQITEKN
+1247 IERLPISKITPQN
-1260 QELADKITDGAKQIL
+1260 QKLARKITDGAKAIL
-1275 ALKAKDP
+1275 EAKEKDP
-1282 KANTQGLEKEIDA
+1282 KANTQELEKEIDA
-1295 LVYQLYHLTDE
+1295 LVYQLYNLTDE
-1306 EIKTIENGQ
+1306 EIKIIEEGQEIKSALP

>member
-1 MICFTRIPLK
+1 MIRFAHISLK
-11 DFIKKHNPQEP
+11 DFIKKHNPQTP
-22 KKETIENFEKEIN
+22 TTETIENFEKEIN
-35 NLLENAPKQDDEEFQ
+35 SLLENAPRQDDEEFQ

-60 TYGYDCNTYKKVDSA
+60 AYGYDCNTSKKVDSA
-75 IYVDGEV
+75 IYVDKEV
-82 RVLIEVKAL
+82 WVLIEVKAL

-102 NPISKAFCQMV
+102 NPLSKAFCQMV
-113 LYFLEEIEK
+113 FYFLNAIK
-122 EKNNSLKHTII
+122 NNNSLKHAII
-133 CNAHEFFLFDCKDL
+133 CNVHEFFLFDCKDL
-147 LFLKEDKRIKDFY
+147 LFLEKDKRITDFY
-160 KKCAKKEGTDSS
+160 KYCAKKEGTDPST
-172 KPKFYKDLEQYL
+172 KRFYSDLEEYL
-184 QEDFQGELRYTHFN
+184 KKDFKGELPYTHFN
-198 LSNYD
+198 LSSYD

-210 YQVLSQEVLLKQRK
+210 YQVLSHEVLLKQRK

-235 YEELLYILGLEEQND
+235 YEELLYILGLEEEND

-259 RTQNSLSA
+259 RTKNSLSD
-267 ALKKKYEN
+267 ALKGSYNN

-307 FEKPFLT
+307 FENPFLT
-314 TENFKDFNALNTL
+314 TENFNDFNALNDL

-334 KNSERSLNKEDK
+334 KNNERLSEIKEDK
-346 ILEKIPYLNSS
+346 ILQKIPYLNSS
-357 LFDQTPLELKGHEI
+357 LFDKTPLELKGHEI
-371 RLLENKKL
+371 KLLDNKKL
-379 ELYQNSVLKK
+379 EIYKNSVLKK
-389 HENYQEKKELPLL
+389 HENYQKEKDLPLL

-469 PIVLDK
+469 PIVRDK

-482 DCENLKA
+482 DCKDLEA

-499 NEKAKEYLNTL
+499 NEKAKEYLQFL
-510 LTLRICD
+510 LTLRVCD

-534 LIAYELGLIASL
+534 WIAYELGLIASL
-546 YRHELRLENDEII
+546 YRYDLKLENDEII
-559 IHHAQTGEIFNYKK
+559 IHYKPTGEIFNYKK

-589 ELKKDI
+589 ELKKSI

-626 YIFEK
+626 YIFEN

-636 NLETLPNIDINIKC
+636 ALETLPNIDINIKC
-650 ANSLV
+650 ANSLI
-655 SRFALKDKALL
+655 SRFNLNDDLKKIPNI
-666 KTEKNKNLEYYI
+666 KQKI
-678 AEYKELVKIYKDP
+678 QEYKDLVAQYKDP
-691 KILESLTRPIKDSNA
+691 NPLYPLNKQDLINKIQDLKNTFSITLKDPKTKAELE
-706 VRKYAKERLYQEL
+706 
-719 AQNPNKD
+719 
-726 FKKALNDR
+726 KA
-734 IEKIKEAFKLTL
+734 IEKHIKKYNFFALDDKSLLDGLNYFTPSLFGTLKLSPKEEEEAFAS
-746 EPPQKELKFKKFLK
+746 
-760 EHLELYGKSILEE
+760 YGRIR
-773 ANDNGLELEALALE
+773 ALR
-787 KKMAHEGL
+787 K
-795 FHDYTPYPKLDKTD
+795 KLDD
-809 KVVGLEHFN
+809 ALSGGEYH
-818 RYVLTSYKDLQDE
+818 
-831 NERYANALEWRF
+831 NAFEWRF
-843 EFPEVLNDE
+843 EFPEVLDDE

-901 AYHLLKEKGFN
+901 SFHLLKEKGFS

-929 RELLLKKTTLVSYME
+929 REWLLKKTTIVSYME

-955 VDTSIMSFIKQ
+955 VDTSIMNFIKQ
-966 TPPKESDFE
+966 TPPKESGFK

-986 LKSTPHLPMKQN
+986 LKSTPSLPMRQN

-1004 FIFANATLLDL
+1004 FIFADATLLAL

-1026 KDWDIQINYGI
+1026 KDWDIQIYRGI
-1037 KTGAN
+1037 LTGAN
-1042 EAFIIPTEKREEILK
+1042 EAFIITTEKRDAILK
-1057 NCDDAQKDER
+1057 NCDDTQKDER

-1094 WADLWV
+1094 WAGEWLINTHNGYTSNLKSKIPPIDIEKYPAIKAHLDAHLDT
-1100 IIAKFGS
+1100 IATRCDQGDTPY
-1107 HEFLEVEYP
+1107 HLRNCAYLE
-1116 TIYNHLLQYKDQL
+1116 
-1129 EQRGQCRYSRGPQNS
+1129 
-1144 NKPYPGQHHW
+1144 
-1154 LELDNNPKDSYL
+1154 
-1166 QDFEKEK
+1166 DFEKEK
-1173 IVYGEIVQEPRF
+1173 IVYPCIMAKEPCF
-1185 YLDNGECE
+1185 VYEEKG
-1193 LGVFYAEATSFILTG
+1193 FYAPAPANIITG
-1208 EHLRYLLGM
+1208 DKIEIKYITALLN
-1217 LHSKLITFAFKT
+1217 SKCIYFAMRK
-1229 FYAGG
+1229 FYMGG
-1234 GLGESGYRYKKAF
+1234 GIEGELKTNNLEK
-1247 IERLPIPQITEKN
+1247 IPIPQITEKN

-1275 ALKAKDP
+1275 ALKEKDP
-1282 KANTQGLEKEIDA
+1282 KANTQRLEKEIDA
-1295 LVYQLYHLTDE
+1295 LVYQLYNLTDE
-1306 EIKTIENGQ
+1306 EIKIIENGQ

>member
-1 MICFTRIPLK
+1 MIRFTRILLK

-35 NLLENAPKQDDEEFQ
+35 SLLENAKGQDDEEFQ

-60 TYGYDCNTYKKVDSA
+60 AYGYDCNTNKKVDSA

-91 NNRNEFPKNRE
+91 DKKTEFPKNRE
-102 NPISKAFCQMV
+102 NPLSKAFCQMV
-113 LYFLEEIEK
+113 FYFLNAIEN
-122 EKNNSLKHTII
+122 NNSLKHAII

-147 LFLKEDKRIKDFY
+147 LFLKEDKRITKLH
-160 KKCAKKEGTDSS
+160 KNCAKKEGTDPST
-172 KPKFYKDLEQYL
+172 KRFYSDLEEYL
-184 QEDFQGELRYTHFN
+184 KKDFKGELPYTHFN
-198 LSNYD
+198 LSSYD

-210 YQVLSQEVLLKQRK
+210 YQVLSQEVLLKQKK

-235 YEELLYILGLEEQND
+235 YEELLYILGLEEQNE

-259 RTQNSLSA
+259 RTQNSLSD
-267 ALKKKYEN
+267 ALKKKYKN

-314 TENFKDFNALNTL
+314 TENFNDFNALNTL

-334 KNSERSLNKEDK
+334 KNSERLPEIKEDK

-357 LFDQTPLELKGHEI
+357 LFDKTPLELKGHEI
-371 RLLENKKL
+371 KLLDNKKL
-379 ELYQNSVLKK
+379 EIYKNSVLKK
-389 HENYQEKKELPLL
+389 DNPKQEPLPLL
-402 KYLFEFLRLYKF
+402 EYLFAFLHAYKF

-427 SESRLINPSVLGL
+427 SESCLINPSVLGL

-460 SYMCKESIT
+460 SYMCKESIK
-469 PIVLDK
+469 PIVLEK
-475 FNAIYQW
+475 FNQKYNKK
-482 DCENLKA
+482 CENLEELK
-489 LREKIDRNFS
+489 NFLKNDS
-499 NEKAKEYLNTL
+499 YKENKRKEYLQVL

-534 LIAYELGLIASL
+534 WIAYELGLIASL

-581 HQIQKELF
+581 HHIQKELF
-589 ELKKDI
+589 ELKKSI

-650 ANSLV
+650 ANSLI
-655 SRFALKDKALL
+655 SRFNLNDDLKKIPNI
-666 KTEKNKNLEYYI
+666 KKKI
-678 AEYKELVKIYKDP
+678 QEYKDLVAQYKDP
-691 KILESLTRPIKDSNA
+691 NPLYPLNKQDLINKIQDLKNTFSLQLKDPKTKAELE
-706 VRKYAKERLYQEL
+706 
-719 AQNPNKD
+719 
-726 FKKALNDR
+726 KA
-734 IEKIKEAFKLTL
+734 IEKHIKKYNFFALDDKSLLDGLNYFIPSLFGTLKLSPKEEEEAFAS
-746 EPPQKELKFKKFLK
+746 
-760 EHLELYGKSILEE
+760 YGRIR
-773 ANDNGLELEALALE
+773 ALR
-787 KKMAHEGL
+787 K
-795 FHDYTPYPKLDKTD
+795 KLDD
-809 KVVGLEHFN
+809 ALSGGE
-818 RYVLTSYKDLQDE
+818 YQ
-831 NERYANALEWRF
+831 NAFEWRF
-843 EFPEVLNDE
+843 EFPEVLDDE
-852 GDFLG
+852 GNFLG

-865 PYIRQEHIKDLKP
+865 PYIRQEQIKDLKP
-878 LLQKQYQD
+878 LLEKQYQD
-886 FYNSTADIYTYFFAL
+886 FYNSSADIYTYFFAL
-901 AYHLLKEKGFN
+901 AYDLLKEKGFN

-929 RELLLKKTTLVSYME
+929 RELLLKKTTIVSYME

-966 TPPKESDFE
+966 TPPKESEFN
-975 YYEPTPNDKDD
+975 YYEPTPDDKND
-986 LKSTPHLPMKQN
+986 LKNAHSLSMRQN

-1004 FIFANATLLDL
+1004 FIFANTALLDL
-1015 RDKIESVGTPL
+1015 RDKMESVGTPL
-1026 KDWDIQINYGI
+1026 KDWDIQIYRGI
-1037 KTGAN
+1037 LTGAN
-1042 EAFIIPTEKREEILK
+1042 EAFIITTEKRDAILNACKTQEERK
-1057 NCDDAQKDER
+1057 
-1067 GMSERERTKE
+1067 RTE
-1077 LIKPILRG
+1077 ALIKPILRG

-1094 WADLWV
+1094 WAGEWV
-1100 IIAKFGS
+1100 IATFPSLKLDIDDYPSLKTYLSQFRPRIDQSGEKDCRKKTNNQWFETQDTIAY
-1107 HEFLEVEYP
+1107 HE
-1116 TIYNHLLQYKDQL
+1116 
-1129 EQRGQCRYSRGPQNS
+1129 
-1144 NKPYPGQHHW
+1144 
-1154 LELDNNPKDSYL
+1154 
-1166 QDFEKEK
+1166 DFEKEK

-1185 YLDNGECE
+1185 YLDNGGCE
-1193 LGVFYAEATSFILTG
+1193 LGYFYAEATSFILTG
-1208 EHLRYLLGM
+1208 EHLHYLLGM

-1247 IERLPIPQITEKN
+1247 IERLPIPKITPKN
-1260 QELADKITDGAKQIL
+1260 QELARKITACAQAILEAKE
-1275 ALKAKDP
+1275 KDP
-1282 KANTQGLEKEIDA
+1282 KANTQKLEKEIDA
-1295 LVYQLYHLTDE
+1295 LVYQLYNLTDE
-1306 EIKTIENGQ
+1306 EIKTIEEGQ

>member
-1 MICFTRIPLK
+1 MICFTRISLK

-35 NLLENAPKQDDEEFQ
+35 SLLENAPKQDDEEFQ

-60 TYGYDCNTYKKVDSA
+60 AYDYHCNTYEKVDSA

-91 NNRNEFPKNRE
+91 NNRNEFPKDRE
-102 NPISKAFCQMV
+102 NPLSKAFCQMV
-113 LYFLEEIEK
+113 FYFLNAIK
-122 EKNNSLKHTII
+122 NNNSLKHAII

-147 LFLKEDKRIKDFY
+147 LFLKDDKRIK
-160 KKCAKKEGTDSS
+160 KLHENCTSNEGTDTST
-172 KPKFYKDLEQYL
+172 KRFYSDLEEYL
-184 QEDFQGELRYTHFN
+184 KKDFKGELRYTHFN
-198 LSNYD
+198 LSSYD

-210 YQVLSQEVLLKQRK
+210 YQVLSHEVLLKQKK

-259 RTQNSLSA
+259 RTQNSLSD
-267 ALKKKYEN
+267 ALKKEYKN

-307 FEKPFLT
+307 FKELFLT
-314 TENFKDFNALNTL
+314 IENFKDFNALNTL

-334 KNSERSLNKEDK
+334 KNNERLKEIKEDK

-357 LFDQTPLELKGHEI
+357 LFDKTPLELKGHEI
-371 RLLENKKL
+371 KWLDNKSLEIYPKSIFKKD
-379 ELYQNSVLKK
+379 KD
-389 HENYQEKKELPLL
+389 YQEKDLPLL
-402 KYLFEFLRLYKF
+402 EYLFTFLHAYDF

-419 DIKDNTDT
+419 DIKDNKNI
-427 SESRLINPSVLGL
+427 SESPLINPSVLGL

-460 SYMCKESIT
+460 SYMCSESIKT
-469 PIVLDK
+469 IVLDK
-475 FNAIYQW
+475 FNQKYNIE
-482 DCENLKA
+482 CEKLKE
-489 LREKIDRNFS
+489 LKNYLKNSYKEDKR
-499 NEKAKEYLNTL
+499 KEYLQVL

-534 LIAYELGLIASL
+534 SIAYELGLITSL
-546 YRHELRLENDEII
+546 PLDATLELENNEILI
-559 IHHAQTGEIFNYKK
+559 KISNK
-573 PHSENDPH
+573 PFIYTRPSSEKEQS

-589 ELKKDI
+589 ELKKSI

-626 YIFEK
+626 YIFEE
-631 GKNTN
+631 GKNTDA
-636 NLETLPNIDINIKC
+636 LETLPNIDINIKC
-650 ANSLV
+650 GNSLI

-666 KTEKNKNLEYYI
+666 KIKKNQNLKYSI

-691 KILESLTRPIKDSNA
+691 KILETLTHPIKDSDA
-706 VRKYAKERLYQEL
+706 VGKYAKERLYQEL
-719 AQNPNKD
+719 EQNPNKD

-746 EPPQKELKFKKFLK
+746 DPPQKELKFKKFLK
-760 EHLELYGKSILEE
+760 EHLELYGRSILEE
-773 ANDNGLELEALALE
+773 TNYNGLELEALALE
-787 KKMAHEGL
+787 KQMANL
-795 FHDYTPYPKLDKTD
+795 FFDYRPYPKLDKTD

-818 RYVLTSYKDLQDE
+818 LYVLTSYKDLQDE
-831 NERYANALEWRF
+831 NELYANALEWRF
-843 EFPEVLNDE
+843 EFPEVLDDE

-901 AYHLLKEKGFN
+901 SYHLLKEKGFN

-966 TPPKESDFE
+966 TPPKESEFN
-975 YYEPTPNDKDD
+975 YYEPTPNDKSD
-986 LKSTPHLPMKQN
+986 LKSARPLPMKQN

-1015 RDKIESVGTPL
+1015 RDKMESVGTPL

-1042 EAFIIPTEKREEILK
+1042 EAFIIPTEKREEILNACK
-1057 NCDDAQKDER
+1057 TQEER
-1067 GMSERERTKE
+1067 KRTE
-1077 LIKPILRG
+1077 ALIKPILRG

-1094 WADLWV
+1094 WASLWV
-1100 IIAKFGS
+1100 INTHNGYTSNLKFKIPPIDIEKYPATKAHLDAHWDTIATRCDQGDTPY
-1107 HEFLEVEYP
+1107 HLRNCAYLE
-1116 TIYNHLLQYKDQL
+1116 
-1129 EQRGQCRYSRGPQNS
+1129 
-1144 NKPYPGQHHW
+1144 
-1154 LELDNNPKDSYL
+1154 
-1166 QDFEKEK
+1166 DFEKEK

-1193 LGVFYAEATSFILTG
+1193 LGYFYAEATSFILTG
-1208 EHLRYLLGM
+1208 EHLHYLLGM

-1247 IERLPIPQITEKN
+1247 IERLPIPKITPQN
-1260 QELADKITDGAKQIL
+1260 QKLAHKITDCAKAIL
-1275 ALKAKDP
+1275 EAKEKDP
-1282 KANTQGLEKEIDA
+1282 KANTQKLEKEIDA

-1306 EIKTIENGQ
+1306 EIKIIEEGQEIKSDLP

>member
-1 MICFTRIPLK
+1 MDYKKLDLPNTNYPSKEQLEAFKTAFDAFLETNPQENENHQNDAFNDLLKGVFKYKVKPTKRIDSAILNDNDKVEVIIEFKALKNPNEFIKKGDLNVKAFHESLLYYLTERKNGNNNLKRLILATIKELYIIDANEFEVFNKDKEIENAFKNCHDRKGNDTRTEAFYDACQKRLNELDRSLKYHHIPLK
-11 DFIKKHNPQEP
+11 
-22 KKETIENFEKEIN
+22 KE
-35 NLLENAPKQDDEEFQ
+35 NLA
-50 KNEINKFLKN
+50 
-60 TYGYDCNTYKKVDSA
+60 
-75 IYVDGEV
+75 
-82 RVLIEVKAL
+82 
-91 NNRNEFPKNRE
+91 
-102 NPISKAFCQMV
+102 
-113 LYFLEEIEK
+113 
-122 EKNNSLKHTII
+122 
-133 CNAHEFFLFDCKDL
+133 
-147 LFLKEDKRIKDFY
+147 
-160 KKCAKKEGTDSS
+160 
-172 KPKFYKDLEQYL
+172 
-184 QEDFQGELRYTHFN
+184 
-198 LSNYD
+198 
-203 PKELPLI
+203 LI
-210 YQVLSQEVLLKQRK
+210 YQALSPNFLLKIPK
-224 TLDANTLNKDF
+224 YSDANTLNKDF

-259 RTQNSLSA
+259 RTENSLSY
-267 ALKKKYEN
+267 ALKEQYNN

-314 TENFKDFNALNTL
+314 TENFKDFKSLNTL

-334 KNSERSLNKEDK
+334 KNSERLPEIKEDK

-357 LFDQTPLELKGHEI
+357 LFDKTPLESKGYRIRSLDNKPLEI
-371 RLLENKKL
+371 YPK
-379 ELYQNSVLKK
+379 SVLKK
-389 HENYQEKKELPLL
+389 HENYQEQKDWTLL
-402 KYLFEFLRLYKF
+402 EYLFEFLRLYKF

-469 PIVLDK
+469 TIVRDK

-482 DCENLKA
+482 DCKDLEALKG
-489 LREKIDRNFS
+489 KIDRNFS
-499 NEKAKEYLNTL
+499 NQKAKEYLNTL

-534 LIAYELGLIASL
+534 WVAYELGLIASL

-559 IHHAQTGEIFNYKK
+559 IHTPEDKVFNYTI

-650 ANSLV
+650 ANSLI
-655 SRFALKDKALL
+655 SRFNLNDDLKKIPNI
-666 KTEKNKNLEYYI
+666 KQKI
-678 AEYKELVKIYKDP
+678 QEYKDLVAQYKDP
-691 KILESLTRPIKDSNA
+691 NPLYPLNKQDLINKIQDLKNTFSLTLKDPKTKA
-706 VRKYAKERLYQEL
+706 EL
-719 AQNPNKD
+719 E
-726 FKKALNDR
+726 KA
-734 IEKIKEAFKLTL
+734 IEKHIKKYNFFALDDKSLLDGLNYFIPSLFGTLKLS
-746 EPPQKELKFKKFLK
+746 PKEEEETFAS
-760 EHLELYGKSILEE
+760 YGRIR
-773 ANDNGLELEALALE
+773 ALR
-787 KKMAHEGL
+787 K
-795 FHDYTPYPKLDKTD
+795 KLDD
-809 KVVGLEHFN
+809 ALSGREYH
-818 RYVLTSYKDLQDE
+818 
-831 NERYANALEWRF
+831 NAFEWRF
-843 EFPEVLNDE
+843 EFPEVLDDE
-852 GDFLG
+852 GNFLG

-865 PYIRQEHIKDLKP
+865 PYIRQEQIKDIKP
-878 LLQKQYQD
+878 LLEKQYQN

-901 AYHLLKEKGFN
+901 SYHLLKEKGFN

-944 LNALKVFESAA
+944 LNALKVFESAT
-955 VDTSIMSFIKQ
+955 VDTSIIHFIKQ
-966 TPPKESDFE
+966 PPLKESVFK
-975 YYEPTPNDKDD
+975 YYEPIPNDKDD
-986 LKSTPHLPMKQN
+986 LKNTPHLLMKQN

-1026 KDWDIQINYGI
+1026 KDWDIQIYRGI
-1037 KTGAN
+1037 LTGAN
-1042 EAFIIPTEKREEILK
+1042 EAFIIPTEKREEILNACK
-1057 NCDDAQKDER
+1057 TQEER
-1067 GMSERERTKE
+1067 KRTE
-1077 LIKPILRG
+1077 ALIKPILRG

-1100 IIAKFGS
+1100 INTHNGYTSAFKSKIPPIDIEKYPAIKAHLDS
-1107 HEFLEVEYP
+1107 HYNAITTRCDQGDTPYNLRNCAYLE
-1116 TIYNHLLQYKDQL
+1116 
-1129 EQRGQCRYSRGPQNS
+1129 
-1144 NKPYPGQHHW
+1144 
-1154 LELDNNPKDSYL
+1154 
-1166 QDFEKEK
+1166 DFEKEK
-1173 IVYGEIVQEPRF
+1173 IVWAEMTDEPRF
-1185 YLDNGECE
+1185 IYDNKGFLINQTCYFIARDDKYL
-1193 LGVFYAEATSFILTG
+1193 FAILN
-1208 EHLRYLLGM
+1208 
-1217 LHSKLITFAFKT
+1217 SKVIYFFMRQMASN
-1229 FYAGG
+1229 
-1234 GLGESGYRYKKAF
+1234 LGEGAFRWIKQF
-1247 IERLPIPQITEKN
+1247 IERLPIPKITEKN
-1260 QELADKITDGAKQIL
+1260 QELARKITDCAERIL
-1275 ALKAKDP
+1275 KSKAKDP
-1282 KANTQGLEKEIDA
+1282 KANTQELEKEIDA

-1306 EIKTIENGQ
+1306 EIKTIEDGQ

>member
-1 MICFTRIPLK
+1 MDYKKLDLPNTNYPSKEQLKAFETAFNAFLETNQQENENHHNDAFNDLLKSVFKYKVKPTKKIDSAILNENNEVEVIIEFKALKNPNEFIKKGDLNVKAFHESLLYYLTERKEGNNNLKHLILATIKELYIIDANEFEVFNKDKEIKNAFKNCHDRKGNDPRTKAFYDACQKRLNELDRSLKYHHIPLK
-11 DFIKKHNPQEP
+11 
-22 KKETIENFEKEIN
+22 KE
-35 NLLENAPKQDDEEFQ
+35 NLA
-50 KNEINKFLKN
+50 
-60 TYGYDCNTYKKVDSA
+60 
-75 IYVDGEV
+75 
-82 RVLIEVKAL
+82 
-91 NNRNEFPKNRE
+91 
-102 NPISKAFCQMV
+102 
-113 LYFLEEIEK
+113 
-122 EKNNSLKHTII
+122 
-133 CNAHEFFLFDCKDL
+133 
-147 LFLKEDKRIKDFY
+147 
-160 KKCAKKEGTDSS
+160 
-172 KPKFYKDLEQYL
+172 
-184 QEDFQGELRYTHFN
+184 
-198 LSNYD
+198 
-203 PKELPLI
+203 LI
-210 YQVLSQEVLLKQRK
+210 YQALSPNFLLKIPK
-224 TLDANTLNKDF
+224 YSDANTLNKDF

-259 RTQNSLSA
+259 RTKNSLSA
-267 ALKKKYEN
+267 ALKEKYTD

-314 TENFKDFNALNTL
+314 TENFTDFNALNTL
-327 FFEVLAK
+327 FFKVLAK
-334 KNSERSLNKEDK
+334 KNSERLPEIKEDK

-357 LFDQTPLELKGHEI
+357 LFDQTPLESKGYEI
-371 RLLENKKL
+371 KLLDNKKL
-379 ELYQNSVLKK
+379 EIYKNSVLKK

-402 KYLFEFLRLYKF
+402 EYFFAFLRLYKF

-475 FNAIYQW
+475 FNATYQW

-499 NEKAKEYLNTL
+499 NEKTKEYLNTL
-510 LTLRICD
+510 LTLSVCD

-534 LIAYELGLIASL
+534 WIAYELGLIASL

-559 IHHAQTGEIFNYKK
+559 IHTPEDKVFKYTI

-581 HQIQKELF
+581 HHIQKELF

-626 YIFEK
+626 YIFEE

-650 ANSLV
+650 ANSLI

-843 EFPEVLNDE
+843 EFPEVLDDE
-852 GDFLG
+852 GNFLG

-878 LLQKQYQD
+878 LLEKQYQD

-901 AYHLLKEKGFN
+901 AFNLLKEKGFN

-955 VDTSIMSFIKQ
+955 VDTSIIHFIKQ
-966 TPPKESDFE
+966 PPLKESVFK
-975 YYEPTPNDKDD
+975 YYEPTENDKEN
-986 LKSTPHLPMKQN
+986 LKSTPHLSMKQN
-998 ALSTES
+998 ALQTES
-1004 FIFANATLLDL
+1004 FIFANTTLLDL
-1015 RDKIESVGTPL
+1015 RDKMENIGTPL
-1026 KDWDIQINYGI
+1026 KDWGIQINYGI
-1037 KTGAN
+1037 KTGCN
-1042 EAFIIPTEKREEILK
+1042 EAFIIPTEKRDEILK
-1057 NCDDAQKDER
+1057 NCDDAQKDEK
-1067 GMSERERTKE
+1067 GMSERERTIE

-1100 IIAKFGS
+1100 INTHNGYTSAFKSKIPPIDIEKYPALKAHLDS
-1107 HEFLEVEYP
+1107 HHDAIVTRCDQGDTPYHLRNCTYLE
-1116 TIYNHLLQYKDQL
+1116 
-1129 EQRGQCRYSRGPQNS
+1129 
-1144 NKPYPGQHHW
+1144 
-1154 LELDNNPKDSYL
+1154 
-1166 QDFEKEK
+1166 DFEKEK
-1173 IVYGEIVQEPRF
+1173 IVYPETSQGAYFVYEKQRNILEKTAFMIVSDA
-1185 YLDNGECE
+1185 YNLK
-1193 LGVFYAEATSFILTG
+1193 LLTA
-1208 EHLRYLLGM
+1208 LLN
-1217 LHSKLITFAFKT
+1217 SKLITFYFKN
-1229 FYAGG
+1229 FCGG
-1234 GLGESGYRYKKAF
+1234 CILGKSGYQYNKHALEK
-1247 IERLPIPQITEKN
+1247 IPIPQITTKN
-1260 QELADKITDGAKQIL
+1260 QELARKITDCAERIL
-1275 ALKAKDP
+1275 KSKAKDP
-1282 KANTQGLEKEIDA
+1282 KANTQELEKEIDA